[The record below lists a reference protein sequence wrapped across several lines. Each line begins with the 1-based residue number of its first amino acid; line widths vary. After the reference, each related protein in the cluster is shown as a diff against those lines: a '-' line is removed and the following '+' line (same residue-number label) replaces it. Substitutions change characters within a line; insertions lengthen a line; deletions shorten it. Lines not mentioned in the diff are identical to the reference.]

1 MKSKILRISLF
12 AIIGLFAYWTIYALV
27 GMTSYYIRYH
37 VLSLQS
43 PIILQFPIRV
53 SPRGVMPRDW
63 ERYPDTHDASPT
75 PLKQTKTSE
84 VEDYRCK
91 DVIDQIRC
99 IGEALGKDNHTI
111 SQMIEIARAE
121 SQFNEKAKNKT
132 SSAAGVFQ
140 IISST
145 WKHNKCDG
153 DIFKAE
159 DNIRCAYK
167 IQERSGFN
175 QWEVFINGVAKI

>member
-1 MKSKILRISLF
+1 MKSKVLRILLL
-12 AIIGLFAYWTIYALV
+12 AIIGLFACLTIYAL
-27 GMTSYYIRYH
+27 MEITSYYIQYH

-43 PIILQFPIRV
+43 PIIIQFPIKV
-53 SPRGVMPRDW
+53 SPREVTPRDW
-63 ERYPDTHDASPT
+63 ERFPDTPDASPT

-84 VEDYRCK
+84 VENYRCK

-99 IGEALGKDNHTI
+99 IGEALGRDNHTI

-121 SQFNEKAKNKT
+121 SQFNEKAKNPNSTAK
-132 SSAAGVFQ
+132 GVFQ

-175 QWEVFINGVAKI
+175 QWEVFTNGVAKM